1 MPARLPPLARRVSE
15 VGTVTGLA
23 QIVVLATAILGLT
36 FLAARGLREAYRA
49 VEQYRADVAQ
59 ADAVDAWDAV
69 VTDAQLVVA
78 YGRHPASQRRSVAG
92 LWRAMYPRERVHP
105 IVRLIGGD
113 Q

>member
-1 MPARLPPLARRVSE
+1 MTPLLTIA
-15 VGTVTGLA
+15 
-23 QIVVLATAILGLT
+23 IVATAILGLT
-36 FLAARGLREAYRA
+36 FVAARGLREAYRA
-49 VEQYRADVAQ
+49 VEQYRADCAL
-59 ADAVDAWDAV
+59 ADAADEWDAD

>member
-1 MPARLPPLARRVSE
+1 MTPLLTIA
-15 VGTVTGLA
+15 
-23 QIVVLATAILGLT
+23 IVATAILGLT
-36 FLAARGLREAYRA
+36 YFAARGLREGWRA

-78 YGRHPASQRRSVAG
+78 YGRHPISQRRSVADF
-92 LWRAMYPRERVHP
+92 WRSHFPRDRTPLVL
-105 IVRLIGGD
+105 RLVKED

>member
-1 MPARLPPLARRVSE
+1 MTGIVQVALVATVILA
-15 VGTVTGLA
+15 
-23 QIVVLATAILGLT
+23 LT
-36 FLAARGLREAYRA
+36 FLAARGLREGWRA
-49 VEQYRADVAQ
+49 VEQYRADVAL

>member
-1 MPARLPPLARRVSE
+1 MTGIVQVALVATVILA
-15 VGTVTGLA
+15 GTFA
-23 QIVVLATAILGLT
+23 
-36 FLAARGLREAYRA
+36 AARALREGWRA
-49 VEQYRADVAQ
+49 VESYRADVAQ
-59 ADAVDAWDAV
+59 ADAADAWDAV

>member
-1 MPARLPPLARRVSE
+1 MTPLLDVALVA
-15 VGTVTGLA
+15 TVILA
-23 QIVVLATAILGLT
+23 AT
-36 FLAARGLREAYRA
+36 FVAARGLREAYRA
-49 VEQYRADVAQ
+49 VESYRADVAQ
-59 ADAVDAWDAV
+59 ADAADAWDAV